1 MKISRKARR
10 EAKRLYGACLV
21 EGRLNEDRVRTAV
34 RETTEK
40 KPRNYLPVLLHF
52 QRLVRLALR
61 RHQATVDSAAPL
73 APALQTGIQA
83 NLTRLYGPG
92 LGFVFSQKPE
102 LIGGLRVQVGS
113 DVYDG
118 SVRSRLDA
126 LKDRF

>member
-21 EGRLNEDRVRTAV
+21 DGRLDEGRVRAAV
-34 RETTEK
+34 NQAAAQ
-40 KPRNYLPVLLHF
+40 KPRNYLPILLHF

-61 RHQATVDSAAPL
+61 RQQATVDSAAPMT
-73 APALQTGIQA
+73 PAHEASIRE
-83 NLTRLYGPG
+83 NLTRLYGAG
-92 LGFVFSQKPE
+92 LGFVFTQKPE

-118 SVRSRLDA
+118 SIRCRLDG
-126 LKDRF
+126 LRERF